1 MAGNYGLSKIFG
13 VQKAKEIH
21 TRIHFHKT
29 INLTHPR
36 KLNEKILWTEYNTD
50 GQMRTRLTDKY
61 EVRKFVEQKGYKET
75 LVPLLGV
82 YDKAEEIP
90 FDELPEKFVL
100 KATHGCD
107 MNYLCTD
114 KKQLD
119 QKEQRELRK
128 MIRFWLSFH
137 MAYMALETHYR
148 DIRRRII
155 CEKYIEA
162 ESGLPDYKF
171 HCSNGKV
178 RFILVCNQK
187 GAKRYKNVFDRDW
200 KELDVVEGTEVD
212 PEPVKRP
219 DKLEEMIQMAEKLAE
234 GIPFVRVDLYQA
246 DGKIYF
252 GEMTFT
258 PATGV
263 LFHFKDTFLEEEGKY
278 CVTENKRCGYE
289 KDSSGR
295 GRVRRSC

>member
-1 MAGNYGLSKIFG
+1 MAWNYGMSKIFG
-13 VQKAKEIH
+13 IQRTKEIQ
-21 TRIHFHKT
+21 TRIHFHKK
-29 INLTHPR
+29 IDLSCPR

-50 GQMRTRLTDKY
+50 GKMRSLLTDKY
-61 EVRKFVEQKGYKET
+61 EVRKFVEQKGYKDT

-82 YDKAEEIP
+82 CDKAEEVP
-90 FDELPEKFVL
+90 FDGLPKKFVL

-107 MNYLCTD
+107 MNYVCVD
-114 KKQLD
+114 KNKLD
-119 QKEQRELRK
+119 KNEQRRLKK
-128 MIRFWLSFH
+128 MMHFWLSFH
-137 MAYMALETHYR
+137 IAYLSLEMHYR

-155 CEKYIEA
+155 CEEYIEA
-162 ESGLPDYKF
+162 EGGLPDYKF

-187 GAKRYKNVFDRDW
+187 DGKRYKNVFDRNW

-212 PEPVKRP
+212 RESIKRP
-219 DKLEEMIQMAEKLAE
+219 DELEEMISMAEKLGE
-234 GIPFVRVDLYQA
+234 GIPFVRVDLYLA

-278 CVTENKRCGYE
+278 CVIE
-289 KDSSGR
+289 KEAYAGIRESEFHGSNPG
-295 GRVRRSC
+295 